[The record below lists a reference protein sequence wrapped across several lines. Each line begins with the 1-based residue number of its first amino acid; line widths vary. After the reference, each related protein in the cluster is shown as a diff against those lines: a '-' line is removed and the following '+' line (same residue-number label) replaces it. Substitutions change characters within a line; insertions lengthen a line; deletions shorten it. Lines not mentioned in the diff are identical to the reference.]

1 VAQPLPTG
9 CVHTHFTKAI
19 IMRYIHTVITLLIAT
34 ILFTQCDQPADKAVV
49 RKEKRKWITPA
60 TNSYH
65 VEKTKEWLQKNST
78 DVQKK
83 IVWAVN
89 RTDSNH
95 LAKMDSILVPDDL
108 NGDLELYLPFP
119 TSVSYL
125 KDIAKIIFFSYPTQ
139 TFAAYEYG
147 ELEYAGPTN
156 MGRKADPTPTGLYY
170 TNWKAEKTT
179 STFNDE
185 WDLLW
190 NFNIENKL
198 GVGFHQYELPGYPA
212 SHSCLRL
219 LESDAKLLYAWAD
232 QWVLASDE
240 VVAAKG
246 TPVIVF
252 GSYAF
257 DAAKPWLQL
266 INDPHVLDISE
277 ATMQQITTPY
287 LADILKQ
294 QQKRMAVEQQQK
306 K

>member
-1 VAQPLPTG
+1 
-9 CVHTHFTKAI
+9 
-19 IMRYIHTVITLLIAT
+19 MRYTHIVFILLAAFT
-34 ILFTQCDQPADKAVV
+34 FTQCEQPA
-49 RKEKRKWITPA
+49 EKKVTPKKKRA
-60 TNSYH
+60 WVKPVSLGYH
-65 VEKTKEWLQKNST
+65 VEKPGSWLQKNAT
-78 DVQKK
+78 AAQKK
-83 IVWAVN
+83 IVLAVN
-89 RTDSNH
+89 RTDSTH
-95 LAKMDSILVPDDL
+95 IKKMDSILVPDDL
-108 NGDLELYLPFP
+108 SGDVELYLPFP

-125 KDIAKIIFFSYPTQ
+125 SGIEKIIFFSYPSQ
-139 TFAAYEYG
+139 TFGAYEYG
-147 ELEYAGPTN
+147 ELVYAGPTN

-219 LESDAKLLYAWAD
+219 LESDAKFLYKWAD
-232 QWVLASDE
+232 EWILASDE

-252 GSYAF
+252 GSYPF
-257 DAAKPWLQL
+257 DGVKPWWQL
-266 INDPHVLDISE
+266 PGNPHVLDITE
-277 ATMQQITTPY
+277 TTIQQVTAPFIN
-287 LADILKQ
+287 DIMKQ
-294 QQKRMAVEQQQK
+294 QQKRDRIEQQTK